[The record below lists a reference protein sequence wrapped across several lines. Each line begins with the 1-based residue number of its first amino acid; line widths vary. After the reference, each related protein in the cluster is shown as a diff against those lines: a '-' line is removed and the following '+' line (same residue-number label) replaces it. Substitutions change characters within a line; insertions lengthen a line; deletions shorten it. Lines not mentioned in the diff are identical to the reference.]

1 MRQELLKAENA
12 TKAAAASGGAFVGIF
27 ARFSS
32 SMGVGYIDCAELQRQ
47 FGSREVQIARE
58 HYMGLDVG
66 DTVVFKVV
74 INGSGEPQA
83 AFAKRVGE
91 LTRQRQE
98 ILEVRAPLPAP
109 GTAESSQEFLGFVTS
124 FQADP
129 GLGFISC
136 AQTRQLYGHDVL
148 LHRDQYAD
156 LGIGDAVRFRVALN
170 PQGTPVARGVRRAV
184 DGATGGQ
191 SGPGRPGAKVQR
203 SRSRSMSQS
212 MSISRS
218 AQRMD
223 ASSAK
228 PGAAAGGGSSKKRSS
243 SGSRSVR
250 RSSRRRRSPS
260 SESGRSRSDRRSSG
274 KSRGRD
280 RRRRSSS
287 RGRRKRRSRSSRS
300 SR

>member
-1 MRQELLKAENA
+1 MKAENA
-12 TKAAAASGGAFVGIF
+12 TKAAAAGGGAFVGIF

-32 SMGVGYIDCAELQRQ
+32 SMGVGYIDCAELRRQ
-47 FGSREVQIARE
+47 FGNTEVQIARE
-58 HYMGLDVG
+58 HFMGLDVG

-109 GTAESSQEFLGFVTS
+109 GAVESNQEFLGFVTS

-129 GLGFISC
+129 GFGFISC
-136 AQTRQLYGHDVL
+136 AQTRQLYGHDVF

-170 PQGTPVARGVRRAV
+170 PQGAPVARGVRRAV
-184 DGATGGQ
+184 AGATGAQ
-191 SGPGRPGAKVQR
+191 SGPGRPGAKVHR

-212 MSISRS
+212 MSISKS
-218 AQRMD
+218 PPRMD
-223 ASSAK
+223 AASAK
-228 PGAAAGGGSSKKRSS
+228 SGDAPAGGSSKKRAR
-243 SGSRSVR
+243 SGTRSAR
-250 RSSRRRRSPS
+250 PRRRRSS
-260 SESGRSRSDRRSSG
+260 SSTSGRSRSDRRSTAEP
-274 KSRGRD
+274 
-280 RRRRSSS
+280 RS
-287 RGRRKRRSRSSRS
+287 
-300 SR
+300 